1 MGGETKILPALGLGE
16 TYSEPDFLLVQTST
30 DTEGESLS
38 VIDRMFAAKREDD
51 TGSWVCKTITVK
63 TKMSHDEAVE
73 MAKAYAE
80 SNNIPVVYEQH
91 DDERNNEDK

>member
-1 MGGETKILPALGLGE
+1 MGGETKILPALGVGE

-30 DTEGESLS
+30 NKEGESLS

-63 TKMSHDEAVE
+63 TKMSHAEAVK

-80 SNNIPVVYEQH
+80 SNDIPIVYEQH
-91 DDERNNEDK
+91 DDERDED